1 MCLSEVVQS
10 EKNKLLYRR
19 MEKEENKQNISTE
32 KPNFEKLAELA
43 VKIERL
49 TEEEKKGQV
58 QYDSELET
66 TT

>member
-1 MCLSEVVQS
+1 MQS